1 MTHDTETQ
9 VPALSMKGLG
19 EREHAATPLHRFR
32 NAIALASLALAA
44 VVGLPDSAVG
54 QPTRA
59 PIYTPGALTPA
70 QQVARDIFSELIGI
84 RSGVTT
90 GNITDAALAMAA
102 RFRAAG
108 IPERDI
114 FVGGPQ
120 PQRHN
125 VVARLRGKNPGGQR
139 PLLLLAH
146 LDVVEALASDWTPG
160 LDPFT
165 FTERDGFYY
174 GRGTFD
180 DKAMAAIF
188 VANLFRMR
196 AEGWVPDRDIIIALT
211 SDEESGEYNGVG
223 WLVEQHPELVDAD
236 LVINEG
242 ADGVLR
248 DGKPLANYVE
258 FAQKVTTNYTL
269 HVTNRGGHSS
279 VPRKD
284 NAITALA
291 DALGKVGRHDFPIR
305 LTDVTRE
312 FLTQT
317 AKVEEPRMAQAMR
330 ALVAD
335 PSDGAAL
342 AVITAR
348 PEYNTILRT
357 TCVSTMLSG
366 GHASNALPQLAE
378 ANVNCRIHPDDN
390 AANVRDE
397 LARVIGDTAV
407 QVLIRTQRPTTP
419 TARMRPDV
427 MQAITQTTR
436 ELFGD
441 VPVIPM
447 MLAGGT
453 DSRFFRARGVD
464 AYGVSGLFVDSDTDS
479 RIHGRDERIPIKA
492 FFEGQEFLYR
502 LTKRLA
508 TDPGVVP

>member
-1 MTHDTETQ
+1 MLAAPRASVSLRRSLT
-9 VPALSMKGLG
+9 LSMSRL
-19 EREHAATPLHRFR
+19 RRALPL
-32 NAIALASLALAA
+32 AALAVAPLAG
-44 VVGLPDSAVG
+44 VPGSAWG
-54 QPTRA
+54 QELRA
-59 PIYTPGALTPA
+59 PIYTPAAPTPT
-70 QQVARDIFSELIGI
+70 QQVARDVFSELIGI
-84 RSGVTT
+84 NSSVTT
-90 GNITDAALAMAA
+90 GNITNAALAMAA

-125 VVARLRGKNPGGQR
+125 VVARVRGKNPGGHK

-146 LDVVEALASDWTPG
+146 LDVVEALRSDWSPD
-160 LDPFT
+160 LDPFS
-165 FTERDGFYY
+165 FIERDGFYY

-188 VANLFRMR
+188 VANVFRMR

-211 SDEESGEYNGVG
+211 SDEESGDYNGVG
-223 WLVEQHPELVDAD
+223 WLLEQHPELVDAG

-248 DGKPLANYVE
+248 DGQPFANYVE
-258 FAQKVTTNYTL
+258 FAQKVTANYTL

-279 VPRKD
+279 VPRRD

-291 DALGKVGRHDFPIR
+291 DALAKVGRHDFPIH

-317 AKVEEPRMAQAMR
+317 ARVEEPRMAQAMR

-335 PSDGAAL
+335 SSDRAAL
-342 AVITAR
+342 TVITER

-357 TCVSTMLSG
+357 TCVATTLSG

-378 ANVNCRIHPDDN
+378 ANVNCRIHPTEN
-390 AANVRDE
+390 AASVRDE
-397 LARVIGDTAV
+397 LARVVGDTTV
-407 QVLIRTQRPTTP
+407 QVLIRTQRSATP

-436 ELFGD
+436 EIFGD

-508 TDPGVVP
+508 TDPAAVP